1 MMPEM
6 TRINLHRELSR
17 VAPDQADR
25 MIFVTGG
32 AYIRREVGACPVLVW
47 ARDLLR

>member
-6 TRINLHRELSR
+6 TGINLHRELSR

-32 AYIRREVGACPVLVW
+32 AFTERELAP
-47 ARDLLR
+47 ARC